1 MKITRKK
8 LIISI
13 CVAVLLLG
21 MFILVIIDGPEEI
34 AKKKAS
40 PVQSEEKP
48 PVQVE
53 IPPHR
58 DNEEDKQPEVI
69 QETKEIAETFAK
81 KYITLLPKNREK
93 FLEQVQPYTEKQ
105 LYHYLS
111 FQVPEDEG
119 VKRRVIELQSTPLD
133 DILENRKK
141 WQLIAF
147 VEVKTEGRKKAL
159 EKQMYFQINVALKNG
174 KWIVT
179 GYEVNE

>member
-1 MKITRKK
+1 MKITRKR
-8 LIISI
+8 LIIAI
-13 CVAVLLLG
+13 CAAVLLLG
-21 MFILVIIDGPEEI
+21 MFILTIIIEPEEK
-34 AKKKAS
+34 AEKKVEPA
-40 PVQSEEKP
+40 QSEKKEP
-48 PVQVE
+48 APVKT
-53 IPPHR
+53 PPHR

-111 FQVPEDEG
+111 FQVPGEDG
-119 VKRRVIELQSTPLD
+119 IQRKVIELQSTPLD